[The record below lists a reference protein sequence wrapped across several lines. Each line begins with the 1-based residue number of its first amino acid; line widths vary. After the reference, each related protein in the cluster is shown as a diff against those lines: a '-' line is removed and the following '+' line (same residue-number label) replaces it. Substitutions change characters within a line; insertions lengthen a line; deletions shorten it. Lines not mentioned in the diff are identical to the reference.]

1 MSNPDELK
9 AGVRENLSPDLDQ
22 IGDPDL
28 REKVVQA
35 WALALSQSEFRRIDE
50 IRPSGNPDSPPLNRG
65 TQADHLKGV
74 ARLALAMADALE
86 RTVGPIGVDRDLLMA
101 CGLCHDLG
109 KPFEFSPANQARWKA
124 NPAASGYPALRH
136 PVYGAH
142 IALTVGLPE
151 AVAHSAGGHSAEG
164 EQVIRSLENT
174 LVHYADRAFWRV
186 LARAGIL
193 EGNYDAP
200 SR

>member
-1 MSNPDELK
+1 MRNPDELK
-9 AGVRENLSPDLDQ
+9 NGVRQSLPELQQ
-22 IGDPDL
+22 IADAGL
-28 REKVVQA
+28 REKVVDA
-35 WALALSQSEFRRIDE
+35 WALALSQSEFERIED
-50 IRPSGNPDSPPLNRG
+50 IRPSGNPDSPALRQG
-65 TQADHLKGV
+65 TQADHLRGV

-86 RTVGPIGVDRDLLMA
+86 QTVGPIGVNRDLLLA
-101 CGLCHDLG
+101 AALCHDLG

-151 AVAHSAGGHSAEG
+151 AVAHAAGDHSGEG
-164 EQVIRSLENT
+164 ELVLRSLET
-174 LVHYADRAFWRV
+174 TIIHYADRAFWRV

-193 EGNYDAP
+193 DGNYDAP
-200 SR
+200 RS